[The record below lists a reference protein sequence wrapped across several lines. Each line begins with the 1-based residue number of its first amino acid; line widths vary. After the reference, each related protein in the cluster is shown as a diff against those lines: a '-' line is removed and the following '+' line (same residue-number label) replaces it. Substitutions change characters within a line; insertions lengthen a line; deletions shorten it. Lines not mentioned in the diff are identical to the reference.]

1 VPHGVRSIES
11 EPDDEQCYLV
21 KLVLNTGPGALVK
34 DGNDAGMRWFSR
46 RQNARGTRMDADGSL
61 IWFGSDVADGLVPEA
76 DG

>member
-1 VPHGVRSIES
+1 VLSGQTGVEDWTDWFG
-11 EPDDEQCYLV
+11 E
-21 KLVLNTGPGALVK
+21 

-61 IWFGSDVADGLVPEA
+61 IWFGSDVADGLVPQA

>member
-1 VPHGVRSIES
+1 
-11 EPDDEQCYLV
+11 
-21 KLVLNTGPGALVK
+21 
-34 DGNDAGMRWFSR
+34 MRWFSR